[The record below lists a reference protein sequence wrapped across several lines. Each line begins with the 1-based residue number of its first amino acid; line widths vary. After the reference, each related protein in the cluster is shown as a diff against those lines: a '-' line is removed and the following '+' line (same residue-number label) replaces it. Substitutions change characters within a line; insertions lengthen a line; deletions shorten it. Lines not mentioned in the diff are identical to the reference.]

1 MFTKKI
7 CYLILVWGWRLF
19 PAIVTL
25 WQVED
30 VFFRG
35 DAVLRDKTR
44 DKIKPPP
51 ILG

>member
-1 MFTKKI
+1 M
-7 CYLILVWGWRLF
+7 ILVWGWRLF
-19 PAIVTL
+19 PARVIL
-25 WQVED
+25 EQAED

-35 DAVLRDKTR
+35 DAELRDKTR